1 MDMPDLSA
9 LGTLGVPAFVAIFL
23 LGWKA
28 HDLIVGKPLL
38 KRVEALEEDVEVY
51 RKEKDAELIALRQ
64 KVLG

>member
-9 LGTLGVPAFVAIFL
+9 LGALGVPAFVAIFL

-38 KRVEALEEDVEVY
+38 KRVEALEEDVENH
-51 RKEKDAELIALRQ
+51 RKEKDAELLALRQ